1 MKNLFFITAV
11 VCTAVFS
18 ALGQRTSGQV
28 SYDIFVSTDDPQ
40 VQSWADNMEGS
51 ILELY
56 FHDGKIKSEM
66 FMGDFM
72 TTVTTHHEDNDT
84 ALVLLDGMMGQIAM
98 KRTEDDLSDE
108 EKLALSKRDVELVDE
123 TKEIMGYECK
133 KAIITGADDKESVVW
148 YTTEIV
154 PEYRGGQYLYED
166 IPGVPLEIHSSWGKM
181 DLKMVAFDYRKK
193 IRKPE
198 KVFSMEIPGGYVL
211 KTAEE
216 MKQMRQGRQ

>member
-1 MKNLFFITAV
+1 MKKTMMLTAV
-11 VCTAVFS
+11 LLAAVFS
-18 ALGQRTSGQV
+18 AYGQRTSGQV
-28 SYDIFVSTDDPQ
+28 SYDVFVSADDPE
-40 VQSWADNMEGS
+40 VQSWAENMEGS

-56 FHDGKIKSEM
+56 FHEGKVKSEL

-72 TTVTTHHEDNDT
+72 STTTTIEQGNDT

-98 KRTEDDLSDE
+98 KSTEEDMSE
-108 EKLALSKRDVELVDE
+108 EQRLAMSKRDVELVDE

-133 KAIITGADDKESVVW
+133 KAIVTGADDKEMIIW

-154 PEYRGGQYLYED
+154 PAYREGQYLYED

-181 DLKMVAFDYRKK
+181 NLKMVAFEYNKK

-198 KVFSMEIPGGYVL
+198 KVFSMEIPSGYVL

-216 MKQMRQGRQ
+216 MKQMRGGRQ

>member
-1 MKNLFFITAV
+1 MKKTMMLTAV
-11 VCTAVFS
+11 LLAAVFS
-18 ALGQRTSGQV
+18 AYGQRTSGQV
-28 SYDIFVSTDDPQ
+28 SYDVFVSADDPE
-40 VQSWADNMEGS
+40 VQSWAENMEGS

-56 FHDGKIKSEM
+56 FHEGKVKSEL

-72 TTVTTHHEDNDT
+72 STTTTIEQGNDT

-98 KRTEDDLSDE
+98 KSTEEDMSE
-108 EKLALSKRDVELVDE
+108 EQRLAMSKRDVELVDE

-133 KAIITGADDKESVVW
+133 KAIVTGADDKETVIW

-154 PEYRGGQYLYED
+154 PAYREGQYLYED

-181 DLKMVAFDYRKK
+181 NLKMVAFEYNKK

-198 KVFSMEIPGGYVL
+198 KVFSMEIPSGYVL

-216 MKQMRQGRQ
+216 MKQMRGGRQ

>member
-1 MKNLFFITAV
+1 MKKTMMLTAV
-11 VCTAVFS
+11 LLAAVFS
-18 ALGQRTSGQV
+18 AYGQRTSGQV
-28 SYDIFVSTDDPQ
+28 SYDVFVSADDPE
-40 VQSWADNMEGS
+40 VQSWAENMEGS

-56 FHDGKIKSEM
+56 FHEGKVKSEL

-72 TTVTTHHEDNDT
+72 STTTTIEQGNDT

-98 KRTEDDLSDE
+98 KSTEEDMSE
-108 EKLALSKRDVELVDE
+108 EQRLAMSKRDVELVDE

-133 KAIITGADDKESVVW
+133 KAIVTGADDKETIIW

-154 PEYRGGQYLYED
+154 PAYREGQYLYED

-181 DLKMVAFDYRKK
+181 NLKMVAFEYNKK

-198 KVFSMEIPGGYVL
+198 KVFSMEIPSGYVL

-216 MKQMRQGRQ
+216 MKQMRGGRQ

>member
-1 MKNLFFITAV
+1 MKNLFLITAFLI
-11 VCTAVFS
+11 TAVFS
-18 ALGQRTSGQV
+18 VYGQRTSGQV

-40 VQSWADNMEGS
+40 VQSWAENMEGS

-72 TTVTTHHEDNDT
+72 TRVTTHHKGNDT
-84 ALVLLDGMMGQIAM
+84 ALVLLDGPMGQIAM
-98 KRTEDDLSDE
+98 KSTEDDMSDE
-108 EKLALSKRDVELVDE
+108 QKLAMSKRDVELVDE

-133 KAIITGADDKESVVW
+133 KVIITGADDKESIVW

-166 IPGVPLEIHSSWGKM
+166 IPGVPLEINSSWGKM

-198 KVFSMEIPGGYVL
+198 KVFSMEIPSGYVL